1 VDESDEN
8 NNCEVNFIDCPY
20 EEKPDLEIVKK
31 WEEWVNNKKRIYSV
45 SYVIFNNGTATAP
58 SGHYTTLYV
67 DGEEVEHKH
76 VPADLAPGD
85 SYTDTFD
92 TVVECTENFDTI
104 KVCADNYNVIDELN
118 ETNNCLENVWPP
130 HCPAETAVYRAD
142 VPDADGILD
151 TLREQRDDNLKD
163 EYVDRYYDNSQEL
176 TEVMVR
182 DPALTHEAA
191 RLLSK
196 YSPMVSQDVHRIDV
210 DTLITERD
218 VDEIVSFID
227 RFKESVLNTRD
238 GINAESTEE
247 LIKFLDEFEKQVE
260 ASEGKTFSEALHDS
274 IYYIKD
280 EQLPDLVIEKKRKEE
295 TGKNGSVVCYDIT
308 NIGTETAPAGH
319 HTSLYIDG
327 NETEHKLVPVDLA
340 PGESYT
346 ATFDTVLKDTVKSDT
361 IRLCADSYDVVDEID
376 EANNCLEYVWPPTP
390 TSRPKQPEK
399 IKQKRAE

>member
-1 VDESDEN
+1 MASSLWTTQSHDGERKESQECPALGSGESHTGTFEPEPCPGGATLNVTVCADNDKVVDESDEN

-260 ASEGKTFSEALHDS
+260 ASEGKTFSEALVTRSGDR
-274 IYYIKD
+274 
-280 EQLPDLVIEKKRKEE
+280 EEKERRDREKRI
-295 TGKNGSVVCYDIT
+295 CRMLR
-308 NIGTETAPAGH
+308 H
-319 HTSLYIDG
+319 
-327 NETEHKLVPVDLA
+327 NEHR
-340 PGESYT
+340 Y
-346 ATFDTVLKDTVKSDT
+346 
-361 IRLCADSYDVVDEID
+361 
-376 EANNCLEYVWPPTP
+376 
-390 TSRPKQPEK
+390 
-399 IKQKRAE
+399 